1 MKLGFASAFAM
12 ITATGIAFGQEVA
25 ITEDMPSVKIETN
38 NEVLVI
44 ERIQDKEHRLSS
56 DFTKTSRPC
65 PPFCIAPMEAAP
77 GVATYGE
84 LEVIAFMQDA
94 LPAEKGLLIDAR
106 IPSWFQ
112 KGSIPGAINVPFP
125 LFSKE
130 DNPYH
135 DDILQA
141 LGAARNADGW
151 DFTDAKALTVFC
163 NGPWC
168 DQSPLAIRNLVDSGY
183 PADKLFYYRGGMQAW
198 LAMGLSVTNQELLQ
212 TDEEVAQSAGGAG
225 ADQ

>member
-12 ITATGIAFGQEVA
+12 IAVTGVAFAQDVA
-25 ITEDMPSVKIETN
+25 ITKDVPSVEIKTSS
-38 NEVLVI
+38 EVLVI
-44 ERIQDKEHRLSS
+44 ERIQDGEHRLSS

-77 GVATYGE
+77 GVATFGE
-84 LEVIAFMQDA
+84 LELIKFMQDA
-94 LPAEKGLLIDAR
+94 LPEENGLLIDAR
-106 IPSWFQ
+106 IPSWFE
-112 KGSIPGAINVPFP
+112 KGSIPGSINVPFP

-141 LGAARNADGW
+141 LGAKRDGDGW
-151 DFTDAKALTVFC
+151 DFTEAKSLTLFC

-168 DQSPLAIRNLVDSGY
+168 DQSPTAIRNLVDAGY

-198 LAMGLSVTNQELLQ
+198 LAMGLTTTNQEIQ
-212 TDEEVAQSAGGAG
+212 QADAEAAQSATAG
-225 ADQ
+225 VDQ